1 MNEFLVPSEILRV
14 FKEYYPEVSMSEVEW
29 GWEVPA
35 KIYEASFDNGEVEF
49 EVEITVTGHLLLTEI
64 SMDLEDIP
72 ELIVGAVNATF
83 EDHSIEG
90 ASMVQYSNGDV
101 SYELELKSADTGE
114 EFETHFREDGA
125 FLAKG
130 YDL

>member
-14 FKEYYPEVSMSEVEW
+14 FKEYYPDVSMSDVEW

-35 KIYEASFDNGEVEF
+35 KIYEASFGNGEVDF

-64 SMDLEDIP
+64 SMDLEDVP
-72 ELIVGAVNATF
+72 ALIIAAANARF
-83 EDHSIEG
+83 KDHSIEG
-90 ASMVQYSNGDV
+90 VSMVQYSNGDI
-101 SYELELKSADTGE
+101 SYELELKAADTEE
-114 EFETHFREDGA
+114 EFEAHFREDGV

>member
-1 MNEFLVPSEILRV
+1 MNEFLVPSEIIRV
-14 FKEYYPEVSMSEVEW
+14 FKEYYPDVSMSEVEW

-64 SMDLEDIP
+64 SMDLEDVP
-72 ELIVGAVNATF
+72 ELIIAAANRTF

-101 SYELELKSADTGE
+101 SYELELKSADSGE
-114 EFETHFREDGA
+114 EFEAHFREDGA

>member
-1 MNEFLVPSEILRV
+1 MSELVVPNEILRV
-14 FKEYYPEVSMSEVEW
+14 FKEYYPDVSLGDVEW

-35 KIYEASFDNGEVEF
+35 KIYEASFDNGEVDF

-64 SMDLEDIP
+64 SMDIEDLP
-72 ELIVGAVNATF
+72 EVITDAVKATF
-83 EDHSIEG
+83 KDHSLEE
-90 ASMVQYSNGDV
+90 ASMVQYSNGDI
-101 SYELELKSADTGE
+101 SYEVELKCQKTEE
-114 EFETHFREDGA
+114 EFEAHFREDGY

>member
-1 MNEFLVPSEILRV
+1 MSELLVPNEILRV
-14 FKEYYPEVSMSEVEW
+14 FKEYYPEVSLSEVEW

-35 KIYEASFDNGEVEF
+35 KIYEASFDNGEVDF

-64 SMDLEDIP
+64 SMDLEDLP
-72 ELIVGAVNATF
+72 EQIVTAVNTSF
-83 EDHSIEG
+83 EDHSLEG
-90 ASMVQYSNGDV
+90 ASMVQYSNGDI
-101 SYELELKSADTGE
+101 SYELELKCANSGD
-114 EFETHFREDGA
+114 EFEAHFREDGL

>member
-1 MNEFLVPSEILRV
+1 MNELLVPNEILRV
-14 FKEYYPEVSMSEVEW
+14 FKEYYPDVSLGDVEW

-35 KIYEASFDNGEVEF
+35 KIYEASFDNGEVDF

-64 SMDLEDIP
+64 SMDVEDVP
-72 ELIVGAVNATF
+72 EVIIAATNALF

-90 ASMVQYSNGDV
+90 ASMVQYSNGDI
-101 SYELELKSADTGE
+101 SYELELKCASTGD